1 MPFPETEIQ
10 IRQLEHAQMLK
21 RDSSVSAWLHLRSN
35 LHTKEGVL
43 WRAINGADVHGAG
56 GSLFAGVDGVKFTD
70 FGCSVSTAR
79 YPHEPQG
86 KKHVILPDNTDY
98 RNSLSFVPPN
108 EKKPVKSPEHRS
120 AGHLKETVRPN
131 SST

>member
-56 GSLFAGVDGVKFTD
+56 GSLFQA
-70 FGCSVSTAR
+70 SMLS
-79 YPHEPQG
+79 
-86 KKHVILPDNTDY
+86 
-98 RNSLSFVPPN
+98 NSPTLAAPFPPLETHMSHKAKSMSFSRTIPTI
-108 EKKPVKSPEHRS
+108 
-120 AGHLKETVRPN
+120 ATL
-131 SST
+131 